1 MIFTCIYGLI
11 KSQDDRGV
19 RQIDRKGPTGQIV
32 TNIRLADDGDVSD
45 FRFQRFNDGRV
56 VSTTTRQ
63 D

>member
-32 TNIRLADDGDVSD
+32 TNIRLADDGDVD
-45 FRFQRFNDGRV
+45 TLQIPTFVRKI
-56 VSTTTRQ
+56 
-63 D
+63 